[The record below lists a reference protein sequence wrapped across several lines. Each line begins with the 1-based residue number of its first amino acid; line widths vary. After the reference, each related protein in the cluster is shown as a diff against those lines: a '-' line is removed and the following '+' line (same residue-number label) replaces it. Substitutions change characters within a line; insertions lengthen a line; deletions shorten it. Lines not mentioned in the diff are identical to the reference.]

1 MPPIQALR
9 VPLQVVSKT
18 APYNSHSKAVVEMLD
33 AVRAVIEA
41 QADQLQDMAAE
52 LEGMRA
58 KLASLTPPASG
69 E

>member
-1 MPPIQALR
+1 MEYPALR

-33 AVRAVIEA
+33 AVRAVLES
-41 QADQLQDMAAE
+41 QGQQLQDMAAE
-52 LEGMRA
+52 LEGMRER
-58 KLASLTPPASG
+58 LASLTPPTTG

>member
-1 MPPIQALR
+1 MTIQALR
-9 VPLQVVSKT
+9 VPLAIVSKT

-41 QADQLQDMAAE
+41 QAEQLQGMAAE
-52 LEGMRA
+52 LETMRER
-58 KLASLTPPASG
+58 LASLTPPTTG